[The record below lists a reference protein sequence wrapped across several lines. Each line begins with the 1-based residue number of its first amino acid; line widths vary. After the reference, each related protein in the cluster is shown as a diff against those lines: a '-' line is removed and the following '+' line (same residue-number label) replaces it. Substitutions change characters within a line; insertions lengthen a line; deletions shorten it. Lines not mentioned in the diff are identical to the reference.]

1 MPAPNSDTPV
11 QGPTLEDAARAFE
24 GMLDREDGTPAT
36 EEPAAEEVPASP
48 NGASESVAAEAEP
61 EETPAGDAA
70 AESEEAE
77 AAETDDAEEAIS
89 EDSLVTVRV
98 DGKPE
103 QVPLKEVLKG
113 YQRNRDYTLKTQ
125 ELANQKQQFAAE
137 QKAIREE
144 RETYATM
151 LRALQD
157 QLQTGGESEPD
168 WDEVFRT
175 DPLSYARKR
184 DQWRDKQEKVA
195 AANYELQRLQVIKQQ
210 EQVEALKKTVE
221 SGRQR
226 MNDLVPA
233 WKDQATWDT
242 DRQKIVDYAQKVAGY
257 SPEEINQ
264 AYDPRAVVLL
274 HKARLYDELLS
285 NRPKPTIA
293 KGPRVASAGV
303 AQPQGSSARLNQAQ
317 QRLAKSGRL
326 VDAAKVWEQ
335 LL

>member
-1 MPAPNSDTPV
+1 MPTPNTDTP

-48 NGASESVAAEAEP
+48 DGASESVAAEAEP

-70 AESEEAE
+70 AESEEADASE
-77 AAETDDAEEAIS
+77 LDGPETAESEE
-89 EDSLVTVRV
+89 SLITVRV
-98 DGKPE
+98 DGKTE
-103 QVPLKEVLKG
+103 QIPLTEVVKG
-113 YQRNRDYTLKTQ
+113 YQRHADYTRSTQ
-125 ELANQKQQFAAE
+125 ALASERQKFAAE
-137 QKAIREE
+137 QQAVREE

-151 LRALQD
+151 LRTLQD
-157 QLQTGGESEPD
+157 QLQTGGEPEPD

-233 WKDQATWDT
+233 WKDQATWDA
-242 DRQKIVDYAQKVAGY
+242 DRQKIVDYAQKIAGY
-257 SPEEINQ
+257 STEEINQ

-285 NRPKPTIA
+285 NRPKPTVA

-303 AQPQGSSARLNQAQ
+303 VRPQGSSARLNQAQ

-326 VDAAKVWEQ
+326 QDAAKVWEQ